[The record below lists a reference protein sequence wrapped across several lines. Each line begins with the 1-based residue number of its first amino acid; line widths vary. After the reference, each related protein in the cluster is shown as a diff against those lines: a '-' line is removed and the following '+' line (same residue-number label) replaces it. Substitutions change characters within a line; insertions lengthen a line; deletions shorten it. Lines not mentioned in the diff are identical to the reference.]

1 MPSADSPVTATSS
14 RLARSDRLALIA
26 VSLAIVLIGLLI
38 SLGLQAIRMTEQNIA
53 LQFRDL
59 EGAFREQERFLIGWR
74 LHESDAASHAE
85 PAIPPDDIDPALREI
100 LPAWSMV
107 EASPRQPTDQA
118 SVLGARFVQYY
129 REFWSQSRY
138 RPSQCL
144 LVDGM
149 GRRGLLA
156 PVKQVDHADG
166 RAPPRQFETALQ
178 RIRHAAEAGPRIRR
192 GYVGWASE
200 PWIDGQ
206 TRYIGVATVPEDAPF
221 WGQTDTGPDPA
232 IACILDTDTLLAD
245 VRASESPV
253 FTSLSIFTP
262 AGTRLLGQNGATQR
276 GPARRLSVD
285 GLELRMQGKGGWTA
299 VYNVAPG
306 KLLFHARGPVLAGS
320 ALALVVALFGGLLF
334 RSSRRQ
340 IVGRLHRQQARLLES
355 EAFSRVMLDNAPIGI
370 CLIRISDGSV
380 MLDNRH
386 ARRLL
391 GGDHGHGAWIGTW
404 RDAVMARPLEQDPAG
419 IAFTTTEQRHL
430 LVVAT
435 PTRFD
440 AENVVLCLFMD
451 QTVQHDAEL
460 AMQRAQQASDQANQA
475 KTQFLATISHEIRTP
490 LYGVLGTLELLG
502 LTKLDPRQREHLR
515 TIDSSSSSLM
525 GLIDDILDV
534 SKAEAGELHLN
545 IDKLDPERLTE
556 DLVVAWTGAARNKGL
571 QCYALVETEVPDS
584 IAGDAARV
592 RQILNNLLS
601 NAIKYTESGRVV
613 VRLSV
618 ESSGA
623 GNHLRWQVSDTG
635 IGISSEH
642 QPKLFERFYQ
652 VREERGYVQGA
663 GLGLAI
669 ATRLAGMMDGQL
681 TVTSERGL
689 GSSFVLRLPLPV
701 QAGSEATGPRRGAG
715 NRGDVVLHGE
725 PGDLVQNLAE
735 RLARR
740 GYRSTVARLANA
752 AGADPGAVRLDI
764 LGDVHGSPVPHD
776 GPQVVASALGGDRP
790 EHIDGYWLANANRLD
805 AITAAVD
812 AALEIALPLAA
823 SDLQLPHQ
831 KLAMRVLVVEDH
843 PINQSILRT
852 QLEAFGCTV
861 VVAGDG
867 LEALSLCAHQS
878 FSLVLTDLNMP
889 RMDGVSLVSALRQKG
904 IAVPVYG
911 TSADADP
918 AERERCVRAGMR
930 GLLIKP
936 IMLKSLQDILRSL
949 PAAAGDEAGEPPLP
963 HLHGA
968 IGGTMLERNPALLPL
983 FLQTMDDDI
992 VQLREA
998 LNQGAVPRAVDHL
1011 HRISGA
1017 LAVVPAFALATRGH
1031 QTSAALMDASSEETD
1046 AATDLAWRFVRE
1058 VEAFLVTLHGGA
1070 PSSPGT

>member
-38 SLGLQAIRMTEQNIA
+38 SLGLQAIRVTEQNIA

-100 LPAWSMV
+100 LPTWSMV
-107 EASPRQPTDQA
+107 EASPRQSTDQA

-206 TRYIGVATVPEDAPF
+206 TRYIGVATVPEDALF

-276 GPARRLSVD
+276 GPARRLSAD

-419 IAFTTTEQRHL
+419 IAFTTAEQRHL

-502 LTKLDPRQREHLR
+502 LTRLDPRQREHLR

-545 IDKLDPERLTE
+545 IDKLDPEKLTE

-618 ESSGA
+618 EGA
-623 GNHLRWQVSDTG
+623 DAGRHLRWQVSDTG
-635 IGISSEH
+635 MGISAEH
-642 QPKLFERFYQ
+642 QANLFERFYQ
-652 VREERGYVQGA
+652 VREGSGYIQGA

-669 ATRLAGMMDGQL
+669 AKRLADMMDGQL

-689 GSSFVLRLPLPV
+689 GSSFVLWLPLRLGADSSGALP
-701 QAGSEATGPRRGAG
+701 GRSTGDKGT
-715 NRGDVVLHGE
+715 VVLHGS
-725 PGDLVQNLAE
+725 PGDLVQNVAD
-735 RLARR
+735 RLALR
-740 GYRSTVARLANA
+740 GYRSTMARLASA
-752 AGADPGAVRLDI
+752 AVADPEAVRLDI
-764 LGDVHGSPVPHD
+764 LINASGSPIPHD
-776 GPQVVASALGGDRP
+776 GPHVVASALGGDRP
-790 EHIDGYWLANANRLD
+790 ERIDGYWLVNANRLD
-805 AITAAVD
+805 AITDAIGAARG
-812 AALEIALPLAA
+812 IAFPHPLSELNLP
-823 SDLQLPHQ
+823 QR
-831 KLAMRVLVVEDH
+831 KTGMGVLVVEDN

-852 QLEAFGCTV
+852 QLEELGCRV
-861 VVAGDG
+861 MVADDG
-867 LEALSLCAHQS
+867 LEALSLCKQQP

-889 RMDGVSLVSALRQKG
+889 RMDGPSLVAALRQQG
-904 IAVPVYG
+904 VVIPVYG
-911 TSADADP
+911 TTANADP
-918 AERERCVRAGMR
+918 TERQRCLSAGML

-936 IMLKSLQDILRSL
+936 ITLKVLQDILRSL
-949 PAAAGDEAGEPPLP
+949 PVAAEEDGGAPSLP
-963 HLHGA
+963 YPR
-968 IGGTMLERNPALLPL
+968 GTASGTLLERNTALLPL
-983 FLQTMDDDI
+983 FLQTMDNDI
-992 VQLREA
+992 LQLREA
-998 LNQGAVPRAVDHL
+998 LDQRELPRAVDYL

-1017 LAVVPAFALATRGH
+1017 LAVVPATALAARGH
-1031 QTSAALMDASSEETD
+1031 RSSAALTD
-1046 AATDLAWRFVRE
+1046 ANSADTDAGIDLAWGFVHA
-1058 VEAFLVTLHGGA
+1058 VEAFLGTLHEGQ
-1070 PSSPGT
+1070 PSASGP